1 MAILEKAGLDAAR
14 PGVPNQSDFTH
25 FNAQGRARMV
35 NVGDK
40 APSHRTA
47 TAGARV
53 LVNDLK
59 AAGIG
64 VWGLSNWESSL
75 FHVAEEQCDILQQL
89 DGKLVSGFVKLR
101 KPHKEIY
108 EAALNQFGI
117 KADGAL
123 FIDDKAMNI
132 VGSNAAGIRG
142 VRFQDPVKL
151 RELLIANGVNIPAVQ

>member
-1 MAILEKAGLDAAR
+1 M
-14 PGVPNQSDFTH
+14 
-25 FNAQGRARMV
+25 
-35 NVGDK
+35 
-40 APSHRTA
+40 
-47 TAGARV
+47 
-53 LVNDLK
+53 
-59 AAGIG
+59 
-64 VWGLSNWESSL
+64 WGLSNWESSL

-117 KADGAL
+117 NANGAL